1 MGEFGPQWNSPLDY
15 PKELLSL
22 NGKLSPKVIDFN
34 IIKNITRQYSQNKKL
49 KIWSNANVSAICSV
63 HGISKKGQENIL
75 ERQSNIVSLEH
86 YSLKDVKNEH
96 PKDSDIIIKYST
108 ENEDLF
114 CEWNGGSTTLIYR
127 LSDAFT
133 ISCYCEIIFKFDY
146 RMDEGNKDTVIL

>member
-1 MGEFGPQWNSPLDY
+1 M
-15 PKELLSL
+15 
-22 NGKLSPKVIDFN
+22 
-34 IIKNITRQYSQNKKL
+34 
-49 KIWSNANVSAICSV
+49 KIWSNTNVSAICSV
-63 HGISKKGQENIL
+63 HGISKKRQENIL

-146 RMDEGNKDTVIL
+146 RMDKRNQNTVIL